1 MNAIEK
7 IEELRQQLDELRN
20 LNEEDEVHFLRAPEF
35 GITCAIM
42 YEKADPNP
50 LQKLFSQETEP
61 KSEPTLD

>member
-20 LNEEDEVHFLRAPEF
+20 LNEDKVHFLRAPEF
-35 GITCAIM
+35 GITCCIM